1 MAGGYST
8 ALGKLDIEHLSSL
21 IDGELDSREA
31 AAVLDALCRDAELQR
46 RWSDL
51 QLVGDALRS
60 TEVAACHVDGFCA
73 RVSRALAGEPT
84 VLAPQPPQPSRRAM
98 PRFALPGLAIAAS
111 VAAIAFVAV
120 PLLRAPAPDLTAL
133 KQAPAATAPV
143 VASTAE
149 PAAGQAAQ
157 KAATAIANARALDA
171 YFAAHRELTGGT
183 PLPRATAYLR
193 TSGGER

>member
-1 MAGGYST
+1 MAAGYV
-8 ALGKLDIEHLSSL
+8 AARGKVDIEHLSSL
-21 IDGELDSREA
+21 IDGELDAHET

-60 TEVAACHVDGFCA
+60 TEVAACHVDGFCG
-73 RVSRALAGEPT
+73 RVQRALADEPT
-84 VLAPQPPQPSRRAM
+84 ILAPRPRRSSMRRYAI
-98 PRFALPGLAIAAS
+98 PGFAVAAS

-120 PLLRAPAPDLTAL
+120 PLLRAPSPEMTAQ
-133 KQAPAATAPV
+133 KQAPTPVSAPV
-143 VASTAE
+143 VADAE
-149 PAAGQAAQ
+149 AEAVQAASR
-157 KAATAIANARALDA
+157 AASAIANARALDP

-193 TSGGER
+193 TSAGER